1 MMSHEDFTTQPHTIG
16 ISKSPLKF
24 FLLVFV
30 ISIPFWLV
38 GFLDLPKI
46 LPINLPISA
55 LMFVCPTIAA
65 LILMPKDNEPNSM
78 RELLKIGKRLVKL
91 RTDEFEQLSI
101 AEAKIKELES
111 KLKYHQ
117 FSEVKI
123 IERKIKDEKIIYKI
137 EIELRESQ
145 ELIAS
150 NKNQAGRFILATN
163 ILDIT
168 ELEAL
173 DILRVYKQQQSSER
187 GFRFIKDPLFF
198 ADSLFVKNPER
209 VETMMMLMG
218 LCLLVYNLGQRQLR
232 MTLKTQK
239 AAVKNQLNKLTERTT
254 LRWIFQCFQGV
265 HVLITQGIQRI
276 INLSDERRRILQF
289 LPASCQKYYFLA

>member
-111 KLKYHQ
+111 
-117 FSEVKI
+117 
-123 IERKIKDEKIIYKI
+123 
-137 EIELRESQ
+137 
-145 ELIAS
+145 
-150 NKNQAGRFILATN
+150 
-163 ILDIT
+163 
-168 ELEAL
+168 
-173 DILRVYKQQQSSER
+173 
-187 GFRFIKDPLFF
+187 
-198 ADSLFVKNPER
+198 
-209 VETMMMLMG
+209 
-218 LCLLVYNLGQRQLR
+218 
-232 MTLKTQK
+232 
-239 AAVKNQLNKLTERTT
+239 
-254 LRWIFQCFQGV
+254 
-265 HVLITQGIQRI
+265 
-276 INLSDERRRILQF
+276 
-289 LPASCQKYYFLA
+289 